1 MTGAA
6 QASPSQPSWLTD
18 SRRIRIVIL
27 ASLLLL
33 AQAVPLIYTRWVADE
48 SWYSAPADNL
58 ARFGEL
64 RIPAFAETSTQS
76 HVYTLSPALMLI
88 EAGIFKVLG
97 TSLYTAKLPF
107 LLSAF
112 AGIFLTYL
120 LGCELEGPLLGVVAA
135 VFLATDNMYF
145 VAART
150 VRPEAMVVFFSL
162 CGILL
167 YLYARR
173 RRSIGLAF
181 LSGLMV
187 GVGALVHVNALSAGI
202 TAGVLAL
209 LEFRAG
215 IIRRARPWAFV
226 AGLILPIVPYVL
238 WGMSDAV
245 HRKEFITLY
254 TTGEQATLSQIPSL
268 ELSRYSDFIGMPS
281 SRFRFPI
288 PLPYRLHVVVA
299 LLAAA
304 WFLWR
309 YNRSLFYKVLCL
321 LLPCMLWWMYIR
333 NQTVRYT
340 ATAAPYFA
348 LLLAGAAIALW
359 NARPR
364 WRKQVVAVAVLL
376 LVAQVASNY
385 FLLYRYRKADYLALA
400 GRFHALIPKDATVYG
415 ALHFW
420 MAFHDQ
426 PFFSYN
432 RTPLQYALDHGA
444 SYLVLNDNLM
454 LYGNGWGVDDWQKVR
469 SDSAAFVRDNATLV
483 GRTPNPYY
491 GDLEI
496 YRVNHPAPP
505 PHR

>member
-1 MTGAA
+1 
-6 QASPSQPSWLTD
+6 
-18 SRRIRIVIL
+18 
-27 ASLLLL
+27 
-33 AQAVPLIYTRWVADE
+33 
-48 SWYSAPADNL
+48 
-58 ARFGEL
+58 
-64 RIPAFAETSTQS
+64 
-76 HVYTLSPALMLI
+76 
-88 EAGIFKVLG
+88 
-97 TSLYTAKLPF
+97 
-107 LLSAF
+107 
-112 AGIFLTYL
+112 
-120 LGCELEGPLLGVVAA
+120 
-135 VFLATDNMYF
+135 
-145 VAART
+145 
-150 VRPEAMVVFFSL
+150 
-162 CGILL
+162 
-167 YLYARR
+167 
-173 RRSIGLAF
+173 
-181 LSGLMV
+181 
-187 GVGALVHVNALSAGI
+187 
-202 TAGVLAL
+202 
-209 LEFRAG
+209 
-215 IIRRARPWAFV
+215 
-226 AGLILPIVPYVL
+226 
-238 WGMSDAV
+238 MSDAV